1 MRDTHVEDRFE
12 LDLRAA
18 LRHELATAKVG
29 VAAPQIR
36 GRITARDRSR
46 RTTWLVLLAA
56 ALLVGLVAVP
66 VVGALIVERPVTPPG
81 LAEPATVAALD
92 PVTGDLVLSS
102 AWPDGRIEEEARYP
116 GALDLVREA
125 EDDVGEAGDDPATT
139 ALHHLAIATMGADGR
154 LAIGFAGGDVVV
166 LPGPGRGGG
175 FVHRSGSTTNTAQSW
190 LGWAH
195 DGRLVIVDDRA
206 VWRIDPATG
215 EETAAV
221 LPERVIPDLSVA
233 NGGVARLAWTDAG
246 TVVAMRSDPATF
258 QVEVGTVDVLADR
271 PAFTPGLPGAVVAA
285 SGLEPIRA
293 ADGSIPAG
301 DCGDWADGC
310 AIVGPESRT
319 DGDAVVTWYVAAAR
333 EHVADVA
340 RLPGGTGLVITL
352 AREGGDGSVLVAD
365 APGSWRDAIAFS
377 LAGPAFDS
385 GFGAG
390 SYLVGVAPDGRSL
403 ALEARVGL
411 YVEQRVVV
419 GDLATGA
426 TSTLPAGT
434 VFVGWPT
441 APAVATDSLP
451 TVPDCVAATSA
462 DAATAALSSAGT
474 ISPASDGPRP
484 IVGGRADADPWRLD
498 DVADMPALEVDAGAH
513 LALAL
518 PPGSCAEVT
527 IAEAYRVEPPP
538 GAVPTQLAERPARGP
553 VVAGLVDIGA
563 PAGDGDWAIRV
574 KLWLVGADR
583 EAILLY
589 HVRTTGAAPP
599 VATPRPASAEP

>member
-1 MRDTHVEDRFE
+1 MRDTHVEDRLE

-18 LRHELATAKVG
+18 LQHELATARVG
-29 VAAPQIR
+29 VAAPQVR

-46 RTTWLVLLAA
+46 RTTRLLLLAA

-66 VVGALIVERPVTPPG
+66 VVGGLIVERPVTPPG

-92 PVTGDLVLSS
+92 AATGDLVLSS

-125 EDDVGEAGDDPATT
+125 VDDPAATG
-139 ALHHLAIATMGADGR
+139 LHHLAIATMGADGR
-154 LAIGFAGGDVVV
+154 LAIGFTSGDVVV

-175 FVHRSGSTTNTAQSW
+175 FVHRSGSTTNTAQAW
-190 LGWAH
+190 LGWAN
-195 DGRLVIVDDRA
+195 DGRLVVVDDRV
-206 VWRIDPATG
+206 VWRIDPATRG
-215 EETAAV
+215 ETAAV
-221 LPERVIPDLSVA
+221 LPESVIPDLSVA

-246 TVVAMRSDPATF
+246 TVVALRSDPATF
-258 QVEVGTVDVLADR
+258 QVGVGTVDVLADR
-271 PAFTPGLPGAVVAA
+271 PAFTPGLPRAVVAA

-310 AIVGPESRT
+310 AIVGPESRS
-319 DGDAVVTWYVAAAR
+319 DGDEVVTWYVAAAT
-333 EHVADVA
+333 EHVADVV

-352 AREGGDGSVLVAD
+352 ASEGGDGRVLVAD
-365 APGSWRDAIAFS
+365 APGSWRDAFAFS

-403 ALEARVGL
+403 ALRTRVGL
-411 YVEQRVVV
+411 YVEHRVVV

-426 TSTLPAGT
+426 TATLPAGT
-434 VFVGWPT
+434 LFVGWPT

-451 TVPDCVAATSA
+451 TLPACVTATPT

-474 ISPASDGPRP
+474 VSPASDGLRP

-498 DVADMPALEVDAGAH
+498 DVADVPALEVEARAH

-518 PPGSCAEVT
+518 PPGSCAEVV

-538 GAVPTQLAERPARGP
+538 GAVPIQLAERPARGP

-563 PAGDGDWAIRV
+563 PAGAGDWAIRV

-583 EAILLY
+583 EVVLLY
-589 HVRTTGAAPP
+589 HVRT
-599 VATPRPASAEP
+599 VEP